1 MVYAE
6 KPSGFFGSPVLR
18 GGYRRVDWSFGAY
31 KVAVIGENAGTGAI
45 VEEGVVIY

>member
-6 KPSGFFGSPVLR
+6 KASGFFSSPVYR
-18 GGYRRVDWSFGAY
+18 GGYRRVDWSFGAE
-31 KVAVIGENAGTGAI
+31 VADMIGDIAGTGAI